1 MKEFFFLLL
10 SLLSLLPVYS
20 IDSHW
25 DLEPVVIKNGVSNN
39 TIYNVCYGSDGFIWL
54 STDREFHVMM
64 DLDFVIILSL

>member
-39 TIYNVCYGSDGFIWL
+39 TIYNVCYGSDGFICL
-54 STDREFHVMM
+54 STDKGISQPDVEE
-64 DLDFVIILSL
+64 